1 MSNSLSRRRVA
12 VVAAVVLVAVAGAL
26 AFGLGRGLEPAPEA
40 EAEAESD
47 AAAAAEID
55 AAVEALLAAVAAP
68 DAAGVVH
75 AGDGDTVLTVF
86 SAPNCEHC
94 RTFSATVLAAARE
107 RPDVTYQVREVAFT
121 DAGSEAVAVTAALDA
136 QALYREFYARL
147 ADVEGELD
155 GRTARELARA
165 LGADM
170 AALEAAVADGAS
182 AAEVS
187 HNRELAGAVGL
198 RATPSVIVAGRLL
211 EGAVD
216 RATLLRLIDEA
227 RG

>member
-1 MSNSLSRRRVA
+1 MLKRLSRRRVA
-12 VVAAVVLVAVAGAL
+12 VVAAVVLVAVAGTL

-40 EAEAESD
+40 ASD
-47 AAAAAEID
+47 AAAETQID
-55 AAVEALLAAVAAP
+55 AAVDRLLADVAAP
-68 DAAGVVH
+68 EAAGVVH
-75 AGDGDTVLTVF
+75 AGEGDLVVTVF
-86 SAPNCEHC
+86 SSPNCPHC
-94 RTFSATVLAAARE
+94 RTFSATVRAAARA
-107 RPDVTYQVREVAFT
+107 RPEVTYQVREVAFN
-121 DAGSEAVAVTAALDA
+121 DADREAVAVTTALDA
-136 QALYREFYARL
+136 QNLYPDFYARF

-155 GRTARELARA
+155 GRSARELARA

-170 AALEAAVADGAS
+170 AMLEAAVANGAS
-182 AAEVS
+182 DAEVS
-187 HNRELAGAVGL
+187 HNRELAGAIGL

>member
-26 AFGLGRGLEPAPEA
+26 AFGLGRGLGPEA

-136 QALYREFYARL
+136 QDLYREFYARL

-227 RG
+227 QG